1 MSISEK
7 KNGSLF
13 SEEEAKSFQ
22 LNDLLKASAEGL
34 GKGNLGNC
42 YKAMV
47 EGRAAV
53 VVKKIR
59 NLKPL
64 SSEELTRQMHVI
76 AHQKHPNLPLLLAYS
91 YSKDEQLLVSE
102 EGTGFH
108 VGGAARLSIAR
119 GIARALKYLHTTTT
133 NSKSVVPHGN
143 LKSTNVL
150 LDCNGMDLISD
161 YGLSSLKAQSI
172 AAQNLVSYKPPG

>member
-1 MSISEK
+1 
-7 KNGSLF
+7 
-13 SEEEAKSFQ
+13 
-22 LNDLLKASAEGL
+22 
-34 GKGNLGNC
+34 
-42 YKAMV
+42 MV

-59 NLKPL
+59 DLKPL
-64 SSEELTRQMHVI
+64 SSEELTRQMHII
-76 AHQKHPNLPLLLAYS
+76 AHQKHPNFPPLLAYS

-102 EGTGFH
+102 EGAGFH